1 MPKNYDSLIEN
12 VKRRSNPDFI
22 NESTL
27 FQKSFS
33 DELGKLHSSGLQV
46 LEYIKRAM
54 QGVENRYT
62 ERTIEAGD
70 KVKAHLM
77 KNNSSLDYKY
87 QGSVMSNTHIKGY
100 SDIDLIQITN
110 SFYSHESRDRF
121 NNRFNSDFS
130 LSSAQRQKLL
140 NVIDGTPYVGSA
152 NADLKAIRSD
162 AETIL
167 VNNYKYVDIK
177 KPKSIE
183 VNPTNPNRLVDVVT
197 ASWYRTVES
206 EVNNDADLKGIQIYD
221 KDKNER
227 LPVDYPFLKIR
238 LLNEKNKDVNGRLKK
253 MIRFLKTLKADSE
266 QDLKKFSSFDICSVC
281 YNIPT
286 YQYSSSAYYE
296 LVFVLH
302 QEFKKILES
311 ESYRNSIMSIDGTE
325 YIFKNKPEKVKLLA
339 LLFAELESVY
349 TDLLPKTS
357 ALRFL

>member
-1 MPKNYDSLIEN
+1 MPKNYTQLIEN
-12 VKRRSNPDFI
+12 VKKRSNPDFI

-27 FQKSFS
+27 FQKSFN
-33 DELGKLHSSGLQV
+33 DELGKLHSSGLQI

-54 QGVENRYT
+54 QGVESRYT

-70 KVKAHLM
+70 KVKAHLIR
-77 KNNSSLDYKY
+77 NNSTLDYKY

-110 SFYSHESRDRF
+110 SFYSHESIDRF

-140 NVIDGTPYVGSA
+140 NVISGTPYAGSV
-152 NADLKAIRSD
+152 NADLRTVRND
-162 AETIL
+162 AEIVL
-167 VNNYKYVDIK
+167 VSNYKYVDIT

-183 VNPTNPNRLVDVVT
+183 VNPTNPDRLVDVVT

-206 EVNNDADLKGIQIYD
+206 EINNDDDLKGIQIYD

-238 LLNEKNKDVNGRLKK
+238 LLNERNNDVNGRLKK

-286 YQYSSSAYYE
+286 YNYSSSAYYE
-296 LVFVLH
+296 LVFVLY
-302 QEFKKILES
+302 QEFKKILEN
-311 ESYRNSIMSIDGTE
+311 ESYRNSIVSIDGTE

-349 TDLLPKTS
+349 KDLLPKTS
-357 ALRFL
+357 VLRFL